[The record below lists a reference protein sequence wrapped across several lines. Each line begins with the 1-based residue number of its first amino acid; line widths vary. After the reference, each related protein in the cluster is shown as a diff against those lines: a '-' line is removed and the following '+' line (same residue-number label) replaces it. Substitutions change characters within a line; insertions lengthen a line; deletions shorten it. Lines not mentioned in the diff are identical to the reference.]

1 MRSHF
6 SHVRLFAAPWTI
18 AHQAFLSIEFSKQG
32 YWSGL
37 PCPPPGEPP
46 NPGIKPTSPA
56 LQAEVTYPNCRS
68 KTWIQAYIFPN
79 FTFFSFTY
87 YLPGNRRKNLR
98 EQWSLPKTP
107 PKILSYQAPVLS
119 CSAVSNN
126 LGHPCTVIN
135 WLFCPC
141 NFPGKNS
148 GVDCHFLLQGI
159 FPTQGS
165 NLHLLG
171 LLHWHMDSLPLYHL
185 GIQPP
190 LPAFILSFFSLYPF
204 VLLVLWGPFSE
215 PGTFQPQG
223 LGLAVFSA
231 LKYSPQRC
239 PLGSRLSPLQAF
251 AQIPPS
257 LWDSQTMPDK
267 TTSSPGPIT
276 ISTPKPSPLSLLP
289 LVTIWQIYILTS
301 LSSDSL
307 TRVQA
312 PSRQELFPIWFTALS
327 PAQCLVHSGPTKI
340 GIHPL
345 FFCIIKVQKE
355 IGKIEGGE
363 GDEEEG
369 SCDYSACNIFSFL
382 HSVTL

>member
-1 MRSHF
+1 MEFTQNSPQNSQLSSPCAQLLSCVQLFGTPKHCNPTGSSVHVIFQERILEWIAISF
-6 SHVRLFAAPWTI
+6 SRGSSQPRDQTCISCVSCI
-18 AHQAFLSIEFSKQG
+18 G
-32 YWSGL
+32 
-37 PCPPPGEPP
+37 
-46 NPGIKPTSPA
+46 
-56 LQAEVTYPNCRS
+56 
-68 KTWIQAYIFPN
+68 TWI
-79 FTFFSFTY
+79 
-87 YLPGNRRKNLR
+87 
-98 EQWSLPKTP
+98 
-107 PKILSYQAPVLS
+107 
-119 CSAVSNN
+119 
-126 LGHPCTVIN
+126 
-135 WLFCPC
+135 
-141 NFPGKNS
+141 
-148 GVDCHFLLQGI
+148 
-159 FPTQGS
+159 
-165 NLHLLG
+165 
-171 LLHWHMDSLPLYHL
+171 LYHCTIWESSPL
-185 GIQPP
+185 LPP
-190 LPAFILSFFSLYPF
+190 FILSFFSLYPF

-215 PGTFQPQG
+215 PGTFQTQG

-257 LWDSQTMPDK
+257 LWDSKTMPDK

-276 ISTPKPSPLSLLP
+276 ISTPNPSPLSLLP

-327 PAQCLVHSGPTKI
+327 LAQCLVHSGPTKI

-345 FFCIIKVQKE
+345 LFCIIKVQKE
-355 IGKIEGGE
+355 IGKIKGGE